1 MSHDPLLDDFR
12 TVRMLLTAFKD
23 TLRDQKRFT
32 VETAGAFS
40 DEDRRFWDMQQEHE
54 RRKHSGVDPA
64 LRDALRTMLA
74 AKIER
79 WSHLCALARSGAE
92 VDGDLIES

>member
-1 MSHDPLLDDFR
+1 
-12 TVRMLLTAFKD
+12 MLLMAFKD

-32 VETAGAFS
+32 PETAFVFS
-40 DEDRRFWDMQQEHE
+40 DEDRRFWDLQQEHE
-54 RRKHSGVDPA
+54 RRKQSGVDPA
-64 LRDALRTMLA
+64 MRDALRSMLA

-92 VDGDLIES
+92 VDQELIEG